1 MAKAKKIVFT
11 GGGTVGHVTSKP
23 DLSKM
28 DGKCTISVTST
39 GLNMSR
45 LINLA

>member
-11 GGGTVGHVTSKP
+11 GGGTVGHVT
-23 DLSKM
+23 LKM
-28 DGKCTISVTST
+28 DGKCTISVIST